1 MDKESLQQD
10 QANEQKNTSAEKAE
24 VVVRAEHL
32 QKSFGPK
39 TVLKDMSF
47 QLHRKENIAVLGKS
61 GTGKSVL
68 IKSIVGLIKPD
79 KGILEVFGKDIMSK
93 DDDEEAWLSL
103 RRKVAY
109 LFQGGALYDSMTVR
123 QNLEFPLKRQVEKQS
138 AEEIQEE
145 VKKALDNVGLLE
157 AIDKMPSE
165 LSGGMKKRIAL
176 ARTLILKP
184 EIMLYD
190 EPTTGLDPVT
200 SKEISELI
208 LEMRNKFGIS
218 SIIVTHDMAC
228 AKMTADKVFIIK
240 EGKIGAKGTYDEL
253 VNANEEWV
261 KAFFI

>member
-1 MDKESLQQD
+1 MERTIQKEQPKEAQ
-10 QANEQKNTSAEKAE
+10 NEQE

-32 QKSFGPK
+32 QKSFGAK
-39 TVLKDMSF
+39 QVLKDVSF
-47 QLHRKENIAVLGKS
+47 VLHKKENIAILGKS

-68 IKSIVGLIKPD
+68 IKSMVGLVSPS
-79 KGILEVFGKDIMSK
+79 GGRLEVLGQNVLGKK
-93 DDDEEAWLSL
+93 DEEDWEEL

-123 QNLEFPLKRQVEKQS
+123 ENLAFPLKRQVEKMSDAQI
-138 AEEIQEE
+138 EEE
-145 VKKALDNVGLLE
+145 VEMALENVGLLD
-157 AIDKMPSE
+157 AMNKMPSE

-208 LEMRNKFGIS
+208 LEMQNKFDIS

-228 AKMTADKVFIIK
+228 AKMTADKVVILWEGAVGA
-240 EGKIGAKGTYDEL
+240 EGKYDEL
-253 VNANEEWV
+253 VESEEAWV
-261 KAFFI
+261 RAFFT

>member
-1 MDKESLQQD
+1 MEKTIQKEQP
-10 QANEQKNTSAEKAE
+10 KATQSERE

-32 QKSFGPK
+32 QKSFGSK
-39 TVLKDMSF
+39 EVLKDVSF
-47 QLHRKENIAVLGKS
+47 VLHKKENIAILGKS

-68 IKSIVGLIKPD
+68 IKSMVGLIQPSAGK
-79 KGILEVFGKDIMSK
+79 LEVLGQDVLEKK
-93 DDDEEAWLSL
+93 EEEDWEDL

-109 LFQGGALYDSMTVR
+109 LFQGGALYDSMTVKE
-123 QNLEFPLKRQVEKQS
+123 NLAFPLKRQVEKMNDAQI
-138 AEEIQEE
+138 EEE
-145 VKKALDNVGLLE
+145 VEMALDNVGLLD
-157 AIDKMPSE
+157 AMHKLPSE

-208 LEMRNKFGIS
+208 LEMQNKFDIS

-228 AKMTADKVFIIK
+228 AKMTADNVLILWEGAVGA
-240 EGKIGAKGTYDEL
+240 EGKYDEL
-253 VNANEEWV
+253 VQSDEAWV
-261 KAFFI
+261 RAFFT